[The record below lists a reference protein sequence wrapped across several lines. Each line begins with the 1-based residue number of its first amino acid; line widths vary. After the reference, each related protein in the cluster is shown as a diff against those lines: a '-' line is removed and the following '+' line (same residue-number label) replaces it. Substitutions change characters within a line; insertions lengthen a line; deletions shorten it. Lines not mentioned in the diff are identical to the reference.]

1 MRQRQPTVTERLA
14 EMHTHLCEIAKNQE
28 RDHRV
33 LQRNHKLLKEIKN
46 TMATKE
52 ELNAALDAVS
62 TEITKLGDDL
72 AAQLATLEAQIA
84 AGGDVSDS
92 LAKANAIAAKL
103 QAIDDTLPE
112 RPA

>member
-1 MRQRQPTVTERLA
+1 MNQHTAADIIERLDGIA
-14 EMHTHLCEIAKNQE
+14 SHLC
-28 RDHRV
+28 
-33 LQRNHKLLKEIKN
+33 KLDKIVTQLTRLTRITKETKETI
-46 TMATKE
+46 MVTKE